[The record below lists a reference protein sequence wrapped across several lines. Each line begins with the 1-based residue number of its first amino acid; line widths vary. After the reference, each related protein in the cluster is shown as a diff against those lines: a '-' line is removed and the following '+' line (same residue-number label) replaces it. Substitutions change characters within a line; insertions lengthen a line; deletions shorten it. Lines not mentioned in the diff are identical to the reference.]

1 MDELGTGAEAVK
13 RLLDF
18 FICGVVLVL
27 LSPLL
32 IISVVMIKLTSK
44 GPVFF
49 LQERLGKD
57 GQRFQVYKF
66 RTMTDV
72 ARKFDVQIDNSNSE
86 VTLFG
91 KFARRLKIDE
101 LPQLLNVLKG
111 DMSIV
116 GPRPCLPSLESE
128 FNEDGRAR
136 LLVRPGLTGLAQV
149 NGNIYLSW
157 EERWRL
163 DREYVEHQSLLLD
176 IKIILRTVMV
186 VFLGEKWGRKA

>member
-1 MDELGTGAEAVK
+1 MK
-13 RLLDF
+13 RIFDF
-18 FICGVVLVL
+18 VICGVVLTL

-32 IISVVMIKLTSK
+32 LLSVIMIKLTSK

-49 LQERLGKD
+49 LQERLGKN
-57 GQRFQVYKF
+57 GQLFQVYKF
-66 RTMTDV
+66 RTMTDEV
-72 ARKFDVQIDNSNSE
+72 RRFDVQVYNSDSE

-116 GPRPCLPSLESE
+116 GPRPCLPSLQKE
-128 FNEDGRAR
+128 FNEDGQAR

-157 EERWRL
+157 EERWKL
-163 DREYVEHQSLLLD
+163 DRQYVENQSLLLD
-176 IKIILRTVMV
+176 LKIILRTVAV
-186 VFLGEKWGRKA
+186 VFLGEKWGKKA